1 MDKDTRLYA
10 SLLVVSTILPLISL
24 LLNKCQLTSGF
35 SIWIGVI
42 MVLIFVPLIL
52 MGVYMAVT
60 GKGQSLISGYN
71 MMSKDQRSLFKGQEL
86 AKAVGWVVL
95 IICVPILIGMIAM
108 FFFTDYITMFI
119 SIVLGLI
126 LVVLMLIYM
135 NTGGR
140 YLKDPNVK
148 PRSSLSKRSKI
159 GICVVVAII
168 TIVSICGIYM
178 LTQYGSVNASLN
190 DESLHVDA
198 PMLDENIAYT
208 DIDYVELTE
217 DLDLGYR
224 ASGFAGA
231 HVLSGLFHND
241 LYGDYHLGV
250 YKSVDIYIVV
260 HHGGNVLV
268 FNCDSAEDTAVFY
281 AELYYKISE

>member
-10 SLLVVSTILPLISL
+10 SLLAVSTILPLISL
-24 LLNKCQLTSGF
+24 LLNKGNLTSGL

-71 MMSKDQRSLFKGQEL
+71 MMSKDQRSLFKGKEL

-108 FFFTDYITMFI
+108 FFFVDYITMFL

-126 LVVLMLIYM
+126 LIVVMLIYM

-148 PRSSLSKRSKI
+148 PRSSISKKGKI
-159 GICVVVAII
+159 GICVAVVII
-168 TIVSICGIYM
+168 AIVSICGIYM
-178 LTQYGSVNASLN
+178 LTQYGSVNASL
-190 DESLHVDA
+190 DEDSLHVDA
-198 PMLDENIAYT
+198 PMLDENISYT
-208 DIDYVELTE
+208 DIDYIELTE

-224 ASGFAGA
+224 ASGFAGS
-231 HVLSGLFHND
+231 HVLSGLYHND

-250 YKSVDIYIVV
+250 YKSVNIYIVV
-260 HHGGNVLV
+260 HHGGDVLV
-268 FNCDSAEDTAVFY
+268 FNCDSTEDTAAFY
-281 AELYYKISE
+281 VELFNKVPA